1 MIALPWNTLLPD
13 PASPS
18 ERISYLTTTDPKA
31 NKPTRSIRIMR
42 TRTELRDLLTRAIA
56 AGCCR
61 HALANLR
68 ALLGEREVVS

>member
-1 MIALPWNTLLPD
+1 MITLPWNTLLPD
-13 PASPS
+13 PASPG

-31 NKPTRSIRIMR
+31 NKPTRNIRL
-42 TRTELRDLLTRAIA
+42 TRSRAELRDLLARATV

-68 ALLGEREVVS
+68 DLLGVADAD